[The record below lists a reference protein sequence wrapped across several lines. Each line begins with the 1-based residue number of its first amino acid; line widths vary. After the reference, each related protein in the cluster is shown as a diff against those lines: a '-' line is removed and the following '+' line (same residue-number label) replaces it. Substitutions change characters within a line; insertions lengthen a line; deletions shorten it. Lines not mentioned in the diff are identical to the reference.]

1 MPLEIREL
9 VIRATVN
16 EAGAGGQT
24 NPNSANSADSK
35 EADVNLIV
43 EKVLEILKEQS
54 ER

>member
-9 VIRATVN
+9 VIRATVADN
-16 EAGAGGQT
+16 TDQGASDNADAAEA
-24 NPNSANSADSK
+24 K

-43 EKVLEILKEQS
+43 EKVLEILKEKS